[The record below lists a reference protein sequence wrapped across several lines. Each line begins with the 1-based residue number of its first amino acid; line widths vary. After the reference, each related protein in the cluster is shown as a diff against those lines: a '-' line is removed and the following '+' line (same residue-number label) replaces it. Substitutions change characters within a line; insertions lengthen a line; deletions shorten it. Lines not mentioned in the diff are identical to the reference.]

1 MRILMITV
9 ASMLMLLWAL
19 PVLAED
25 DEAATDTATE
35 ATTEAEAITEAEEA
49 TPSVEAEPPAD
60 DKAAEETE
68 ADM

>member
-35 ATTEAEAITEAEEA
+35 ATTEAEEA

>member
-25 DEAATDTATE
+25 DEAAIDTATE
-35 ATTEAEAITEAEEA
+35 ATPEAEAIT
-49 TPSVEAEPPAD
+49 
-60 DKAAEETE
+60 
-68 ADM
+68 